1 MKDVSYI
8 INNEAGNK
16 IRADLRNLVLDSIT
30 LQVKEKISTQIFHKI
45 SNLVW
50 DQLWNQVKKSVKL

>member
-30 LQVKEKISTQIFHKI
+30 LQLKEKISTQIFHKI
-45 SNLVW
+45 NNLVW
-50 DQLWNQVKKSVKL
+50 NQLWNQVKKSVKL

>member
-16 IRADLRNLVLDSIT
+16 IREDLRNLVLDNIT
-30 LQVKEKISTQIFHKI
+30 LQLKEKISTQIFHKI

-50 DQLWNQVKKSVKL
+50 NQLWNQVKNSVKL